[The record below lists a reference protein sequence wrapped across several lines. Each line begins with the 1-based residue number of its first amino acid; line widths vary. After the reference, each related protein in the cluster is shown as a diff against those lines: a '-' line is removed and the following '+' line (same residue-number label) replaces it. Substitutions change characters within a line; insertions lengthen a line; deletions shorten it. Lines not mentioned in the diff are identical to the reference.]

1 MLLMPQNIVLGMP
14 AASTFR
20 TLSFPHF
27 RVYFGDQIWLFVEHN
42 GQIWLSVEHK
52 SMAEKTR
59 AGYRLRIHFP
69 EAGWLRYE
77 KLCNTLGLDEQT
89 VVRMCASIGLAQL
102 ELIAHPNS
110 GVEPNSESVGAALTA
125 SITDSMS
132 DVLARD
138 DITVKGKKK
147 K

>member
-14 AASTFR
+14 AASTFL

-27 RVYFGDQIWLFVEHN
+27 CVYFDGQMWSFVEHK
-42 GQIWLSVEHK
+42 L
-52 SMAEKTR
+52 MAEKTR

-69 EAGWLRYE
+69 EAGWLRFE
-77 KLCNTLGLDEQT
+77 KLANALGADEQT

-102 ELIAHPNS
+102 ELTVFPNS
-110 GVEPNSESVGAALTA
+110 GVEPTSESVGAALTA
-125 SITDSMS
+125 SFTDAMS

-138 DITVKGKKK
+138 DTTVKGKKK

>member
-1 MLLMPQNIVLGMP
+1 LCDFGVWFVTPVP
-14 AASTFR
+14 TVSTFH
-20 TLSFPHF
+20 TLPLSHF
-27 RVYFGDQIWLFVEHN
+27 RVYFA

-52 SMAEKTR
+52 FMAEKTR
-59 AGYRLRIHFP
+59 GGYRLRIHFP
-69 EAGWLRYE
+69 EAGWLRFE
-77 KLCNTLGLDEQT
+77 KLANALGADEQT

-102 ELIAHPNS
+102 ELIAHPNT

-138 DITVKGKKK
+138 DTTVQGKKK